1 MGKTYFRFFNKNAI
15 LSIHVFVQGESVIIK
30 KCRTPLVAKTCLK
43 LVNIEV
49 QDVFFIDTAR

>member
-30 KCRTPLVAKTCLK
+30 K
-43 LVNIEV
+43 NIEPSRR
-49 QDVFFIDTAR
+49 QDMFEVSKH